1 MNSPF
6 NSTQL
11 ELLKLFSHYKSEED
25 LKELKSLLI
34 AYLSNK
40 VVQEADKAFEEKN
53 YTEKIF
59 ETWKA
64 EHYRKTMQ

>member
-1 MNSPF
+1 MSPRF
-6 NSTQL
+6 NKIQL
-11 ELLKLFSHYKSEED
+11 ELLKLFSYYKSEED

-53 YTEKIF
+53 HTEKIF

-64 EHYRKTMQ
+64 EHYRKTIQ